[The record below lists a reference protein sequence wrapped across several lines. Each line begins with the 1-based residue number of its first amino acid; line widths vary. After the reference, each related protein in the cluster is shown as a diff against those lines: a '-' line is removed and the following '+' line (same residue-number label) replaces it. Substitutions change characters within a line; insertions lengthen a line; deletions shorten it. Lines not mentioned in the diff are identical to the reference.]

1 MPLSRRRALKI
12 LAAAGISGPAAAR
25 IVAQARHQLT
35 AENLKIATVLLNRDF
50 DDDRLR
56 VIQTALQRNFDQF
69 QGVRDLV
76 IDDAIE
82 PAPIVDA
89 TRH

>member
-1 MPLSRRRALKI
+1 MPVSRRHALQI
-12 LAAAGISGPAAAR
+12 LASAGITGPAALR
-25 IVAQARHQLT
+25 LVAQARHQLT
-35 AENLKIATVLLNRDF
+35 VDSLKTATVLLNREF
-50 DDDRLR
+50 DDGRLQ
-56 VIQTALQRNFDQF
+56 VIRTALQRNFDQF

-76 IDDAIE
+76 IDDSIE

>member
-1 MPLSRRRALKI
+1 LDSLK
-12 LAAAGISGPAAAR
+12 
-25 IVAQARHQLT
+25 T
-35 AENLKIATVLLNRDF
+35 ATVLLNREF
-50 DDDRLR
+50 DDERLQ
-56 VIQTALQRNFDQF
+56 VIRTALQRNFDQF

-76 IDDAIE
+76 IDDSIE